1 MAKFKTRAR
10 ALDMLGKQQIAG
22 IPTAISELFK
32 NAYDAYATITK
43 VDFLK
48 PIDMFILSDN
58 GIGMTKDDF
67 ENKWLALGTDSKY
80 SKKSS
85 IIPVKMKER
94 PVLGEKGIG
103 RLAIS
108 TIGPQ
113 VLIMTR
119 AKRDNHLEDIV
130 MSYIHWG
137 VFEIPGI
144 NLEEIN
150 IPVIT
155 IPNNNL
161 PDKKDIEDLVND
173 FGFNIEKFKTILT
186 EDQLKGFYNDFEILR
201 KKSELELLTKKIGE
215 PSLKNSS
222 GTQFFITPVNELL
235 SEQIKDWD
243 VMDKDSQL
251 RQTLVGFY
259 NTMTCPISEQE
270 MNTEFN
276 VYNELESSLN
286 LLDDSRFWTQEDFLN
301 ADVYFS
307 GKFDSYG
314 VFNGKIRIYGYE
326 QDYSVKCTTR
336 INPLSC
342 GEFKF
347 TLGFIPGELKNSL
360 LDTKIYNEY
369 NERLKA
375 IGAIYIYRD
384 NIRIL
389 PYGTPEFDFLKLEAI
404 RSKRASDFLF
414 SHRRLFATIELTNE
428 FNYMLKEKAGREGFI
443 ENKAY
448 TEFKEILTNLL
459 FNVMTDF
466 LKNNAKVNNTFE
478 LKKNELMEIDKRNKA
493 LQEQEKKNKQIIR
506 DFKSLLSK
514 KEKELF
520 SQAIK
525 ENYADKI
532 NYFYHVMDEN
542 YSNSNIDTLLFLKT
556 EILQYSNDY
565 WAKYKILK
573 PRGVILPE
581 DVDEQ
586 LGYYIAEL
594 EELLEYSNKEI
605 NKLISSID
613 MKLNDLSDI
622 KLKADSIKNSIDEQL
637 NFVKNTV
644 ELKKSQIEEIYIL
657 IKRNLDM
664 IISKTT
670 LHEDNK
676 LQKIENSL
684 ISSKEQF
691 QYNVNTQNNLII
703 KNYTKEIEDIKNN
716 YSLIFEKIKYAMAN
730 SLTLNSE
737 NQLLSSEDLLEAYQT
752 EIRNYQ
758 KNSETDM
765 ELLQKGLAIDVI
777 NHEFTNNIKFVR
789 SNIKNLRV
797 WAEHNASLMQL
808 YNNIYN
814 GFMHLD
820 GYLALFTKLQRRLY
834 RTAIDISG
842 NSILRYIED
851 IFKEQFEK
859 FRINLIASDD
869 FRANCITGF
878 PSTFYPVFI
887 NLLDN
892 SIYWLKHST
901 TEKNIYLEIDS
912 SKNWVIRDN
921 GPGIKPQDVFRI
933 FEKGFSRKEMGRGL
947 GLYICKEVLTQ
958 EGYDIILDQTYKD
971 GAKFVITKMKE
982 D

>member
-32 NAYDAYATITK
+32 NAYDAYATIAR

-48 PIDMFILSDN
+48 PLDMFVLSDN
-58 GIGMTKDDF
+58 GIGMTKNDF
-67 ENKWLALGTDSKY
+67 EHKWLALGTDSKY

-85 IIPVKMKER
+85 IIPAKMKER

-119 AKRDNHLEDIV
+119 AKRDNQLEDIV
-130 MSYIHWG
+130 ISYIHWG

-144 NLEEIN
+144 NLEDIN
-150 IPVIT
+150 IPVKS
-155 IPNNNL
+155 IPNNSFPN
-161 PDKKDIEDLVND
+161 KKDIDDLVND
-173 FGFNIEKFKTILT
+173 FRLNIEKFKDILT
-186 EDQLKGFYNDFEILR
+186 EKQLIDFYNDFENLR

-215 PSLKNSS
+215 PTLKNAS
-222 GTQFFITPVNELL
+222 GTQFFITPVSELL
-235 SEQIKDWD
+235 SDQIEDWD
-243 VMDKDSQL
+243 NMDKDSQL

-286 LLDDSRFWTQEDFLN
+286 LLEDSRFWTQEDFLN

-326 QDYSVKCTTR
+326 QDYSVKCTNR

-347 TLGFIPGELKNSL
+347 TLGFIPGELRNSL
-360 LDTKIYNEY
+360 LDTKIYNDY

-448 TEFKEILTNLL
+448 TEFKEVLTNLL
-459 FNVMTDF
+459 FNIMTDF

-478 LKKNELMEIDKRNKA
+478 LKKNELLEIDKRNKA
-493 LQEQEKKNKQIIR
+493 LQVQDKKNKQIIR
-506 DFKSLLSK
+506 DFKNLLGK

-520 SQAIK
+520 SQGIK
-525 ENYADKI
+525 ENYTDKI
-532 NYFYHVMDEN
+532 KYFYQVIDEN
-542 YSNSNIDTLLFLKT
+542 YLNNNFDALLFLKT

-565 WAKYKILK
+565 WAGYKMAK
-573 PRGVILPE
+573 PRGIILPE
-581 DVDEQ
+581 EVDER

-594 EELLEYSNKEI
+594 EELLEYNNKEI
-605 NKLISSID
+605 NKLISCID
-613 MKLNDLSDI
+613 MKLNNLSDI
-622 KLKADSIKNSIDEQL
+622 KLKTDSIKNSIDEQL
-637 NFVKNTV
+637 NFVKNIV
-644 ELKKSQIEEIYIL
+644 VLKNSQIEEIYLL

-664 IISKTT
+664 IISKATIP
-670 LHEDNK
+670 EDTK
-676 LQKIENSL
+676 LQEIENSL
-684 ISSKEQF
+684 INFKEQL
-691 QYNVNTQNNLII
+691 QYDINIKNNLI
-703 KNYTKEIEDIKNN
+703 KNYTKEIEEVKNN
-716 YSLIFEKIKYAMAN
+716 YNLIFEKIKYAMAN
-730 SLTLNSE
+730 SLSLNSD
-737 NQLLSSEDLLEAYQT
+737 NQLLSSEDLLEAYET

-758 KNSETDM
+758 KNAETDL

-777 NHEFTNNIKFVR
+777 NHEFNNNIKFVR
-789 SNIKNLRV
+789 NNIKNLRV

-834 RTAIDISG
+834 RNAIEISG

-851 IFKEQFEK
+851 IFKEQFAK
-859 FRINLIASDD
+859 FQINLIASDD
-869 FRANCITGF
+869 FRANNITGF

-892 SIYWLKHST
+892 SIYWLKSAT

-958 EGYDIILDQTYKD
+958 EGYDIVLDQTYTD
-971 GAKFVITKMKE
+971 GAKFIITKIKE